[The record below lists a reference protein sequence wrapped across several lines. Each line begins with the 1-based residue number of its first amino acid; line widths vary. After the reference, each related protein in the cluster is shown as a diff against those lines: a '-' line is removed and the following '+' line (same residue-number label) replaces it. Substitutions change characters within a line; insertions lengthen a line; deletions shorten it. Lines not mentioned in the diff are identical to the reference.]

1 MKVSVFWFRRDMRLD
16 DNTGLN
22 LALQGG
28 FPVIPVFILDSDILN
43 DLDVNDRRVS
53 FIYGRLKSLNKEL
66 QAYGSSL
73 MVAYGKPINVF
84 RSLIE
89 EYDINGLYYNKDYE
103 PYAKSR
109 DMGIDEL
116 MKINSVKVFKS
127 KDQVILQESEV
138 VKNDGSPYTV
148 FSPYKRKWL
157 EKLNDIQLEIAS
169 ITGRNFLQKQF
180 DFPLLKDIGFIS
192 DDFQAIPYDLSVVKD
207 YHKHRDIP
215 GAQSTTK
222 ISTHLRFGT
231 VSIRR
236 IVIEYGFLNQT
247 FLSEL
252 IWREFFMQI
261 LFHFPNVVKNSF
273 RSKYDNILWR
283 NNREEFNLWTKGKT
297 GYPIVDAGM
306 RELNTTGFMHN
317 RVRMIVAS
325 FLTKHLL
332 VDWRWGE
339 AYFAQKLMDY
349 ELSSNNGNWQWAA
362 GTGCD
367 AAPYFRVFNPWE
379 QQKKFDP
386 EFNYIKKWI
395 PEFNPDSYID
405 PIVEHKYARQRAIET
420 YKQGLKV

>member
-22 LALQGG
+22 LALQSG
-28 FPVIPVFILDSDILN
+28 FPVLPVFIFDSDILN

-53 FIYGRLKSLNKEL
+53 FIYARLKSLNKEL

-157 EKLNDIQLEIAS
+157 EKLNGIQLEIAL